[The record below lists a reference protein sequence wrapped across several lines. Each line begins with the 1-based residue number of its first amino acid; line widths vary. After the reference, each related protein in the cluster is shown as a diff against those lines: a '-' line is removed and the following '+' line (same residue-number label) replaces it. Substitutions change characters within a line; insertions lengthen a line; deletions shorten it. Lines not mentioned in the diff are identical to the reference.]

1 MTRTSFSRI
10 SVIALLLTLAVCCLA
25 AHRPA
30 AQAAALPN
38 KAAALPPN
46 ITVPSPAAA
55 AAAPATL
62 PSLLSGKAY
71 PAALKAGDVDASFQI
86 VDLVD
91 TQGKPGT
98 YATKGETAAVGGE
111 TFLVAY
117 FVAPVPGQPAS
128 PTIPAGATLH
138 LAFINMRYV
147 QAMLNPHS
155 AVSVLQT
162 PPPPL

>member
-1 MTRTSFSRI
+1 MTRTSFPRFGVVI
-10 SVIALLLTLAVCCLA
+10 SLLAVLVCGA
-25 AHRPA
+25 TPPRPA
-30 AQAAALPN
+30 AQAAA
-38 KAAALPPN
+38 PPGKPA
-46 ITVPSPAAA
+46 ISPASATPLP
-55 AAAPATL
+55 APASASL

-155 AVSVLQT
+155 ALPQSLPAT
-162 PPPPL
+162 P

>member
-1 MTRTSFSRI
+1 MTRTLFPRFGVVVS
-10 SVIALLLTLAVCCLA
+10 LLTVLVCGA
-25 AHRPA
+25 TPHKPA
-30 AQAAALPN
+30 AQ
-38 KAAALPPN
+38 
-46 ITVPSPAAA
+46 T
-55 AAAPATL
+55 AAPPGKPATTPASAAPLPAPASASL

-98 YATKGETAAVGGE
+98 YATKGETATVGGE

-128 PTIPAGATLH
+128 PTIPTGATLH

-155 AVSVLQT
+155 ALPQT
-162 PPPPL
+162 PPAAP

>member
-1 MTRTSFSRI
+1 MTRTLFPRFGVVVS
-10 SVIALLLTLAVCCLA
+10 LLAVLVCGA
-25 AHRPA
+25 APPKPA
-30 AQAAALPN
+30 AQAAAPAG
-38 KAAALPPN
+38 KPA
-46 ITVPSPAAA
+46 TSP
-55 AAAPATL
+55 APATPLPAPASASL

-147 QAMLNPHS
+147 QAMLNPRS

>member
-1 MTRTSFSRI
+1 MTRTLFPRFGV
-10 SVIALLLTLAVCCLA
+10 VIFLLAVLVCGA
-25 AHRPA
+25 TARRPA
-30 AQAAALPN
+30 TQAAA
-38 KAAALPPN
+38 PPDK
-46 ITVPSPAAA
+46 
-55 AAAPATL
+55 PATAPVPASASL

-71 PAALKAGDVDASFQI
+71 PAALKAGDVDVSFQI

-147 QAMLNPHS
+147 QAMLNPRS
-155 AVSVLQT
+155 ALPQT
-162 PPPPL
+162 LPAAP